1 MVDLTEKIVAELRRV
16 MNTLKVP
23 AELIEIVNLRDTAA
37 VNRILEVAGADMHLL
52 CTVGSWGDTISDEE
66 VLADLRR
73 WNQGHSLEPE
83 VRFGNME

>member
-1 MVDLTEKIVAELRRV
+1 MVGLTEEIVAELRRV

-23 AELIEIVNLRDTAA
+23 AELIAMANLRDTRE
-37 VNRILEVAGADMHLL
+37 VNRILQAAGADMYLL

-83 VRFGNME
+83 VRFRKVE